1 MLISKLIA
9 AEGFEVKA
17 RMNSL
22 IDPDGSMEDI
32 EEMATLMAR
41 KIYPKI
47 NFIRTSVVPMLEKFD
62 SYFTNEM
69 SNIKSQNSTLTDI
82 IVLKDY
88 DLIDNLNDA
97 GIIENISSGELSPS
111 AISFP
116 PVDADK
122 VRDHY
127 LAPSSDVNSDM
138 EDILESK
145 STDELLKIWELYFG
159 NFSKTNPQCNNLR
172 YFAYKHIETIQLLY
186 VLCRNFEDGLPETVV
201 NGKDKARNDLIII
214 KEFLLS
220 CMASYLRFLNTNKIN
235 ENIITGIDIVDAIAK
250 VYVMEDKYL
259 EFLSNS
265 QHGVD
270 AIAGYVSTLTEDD
283 NPILKYADLIE
294 NDFKYYDIEIRRI
307 DATKVA
313 DIARNKISIETMYV
327 NSATYIH
334 QHISEKPELGS
345 VTVDQIRAVIKKLLN
360 LSDVSNVKIYKTKEM
375 AYLIIGFLYPSIY
388 EYLSSMIS
396 ASLADDNILAND
408 PSSKVTPGEAALHAT
423 MDTVVSAVL
432 EQFQLAKVSNTYQG

>member
-9 AEGFEVKA
+9 QEGFEVKA

-22 IDPDGSMEDI
+22 IDPDGSVEDI
-32 EEMATLMAR
+32 EEMAMLMAK

-47 NFIRTSVVPMLEKFD
+47 DFIRTSVVPMLEKFD
-62 SYFTNEM
+62 NYFATEM

-97 GIIENISSGELSPS
+97 GIIENINNGELSPS
-111 AISFP
+111 AISYP
-116 PVDADK
+116 PVDAEK
-122 VRDHY
+122 VRDHFI
-127 LAPSSDVNSDM
+127 APSADVNSDM

-159 NFSKTNPQCNNLR
+159 NFSKTNPQCNNLK

-201 NGKDKARNDLIII
+201 NGKDKARSELINI

-220 CMASYLRFLNTNKIN
+220 CMATYLRYVSTHRIN
-235 ENIITGIDIVDAIAK
+235 ENIVTAIDVENGVAK

-270 AIAGYVSTLTEDD
+270 AIAGYVSTLKEND

-294 NDFKYYDIEIRRI
+294 NDFKYYDIEIKRI
-307 DATKVA
+307 DANKVA
-313 DIARNKISIETMYV
+313 DIARNKISIETMYI
-327 NSATYIH
+327 NSASFIH

-345 VTVDQIRAVIKKLLN
+345 VTVDQVKAVIKNLLS

-396 ASLADDNILAND
+396 ASLADENILAND
-408 PSSKVTPGEAALHAT
+408 SNSKVTPGEAALHAT
-423 MDTVVSAVL
+423 MDTVVSAVI
-432 EQFQLAKVSNTYQG
+432 EQFQLAKVTNNYQG